1 MESEVA
7 EVPFSGHWNAMVE
20 IARKP
25 EELFLSFPYRA
36 RVFSSGERTL
46 VSLSFKRLLAR
57 FDFDGVLEFTFGEPF
72 ATYVMKGERG
82 LLILSFAAG
91 DGTLLSRASADIP
104 GERRLKGKLRFL
116 ALQSGKTVARMAE
129 SYESVAPRIVGS
141 PLDFV
146 LRDLDP
152 SLLPHVIRYV
162 RLKLAKPSFR
172 LVGNGG
178 SERFSISVENDV
190 VSGIEHEGPNGS
202 AIIEIGKDVLEVAKE
217 DFQGVDVG
225 GRYEVKAILPS
236 SP

>member
-7 EVPFSGHWNAMVE
+7 EVPFSGHWKAMVE

-72 ATYVMKGERG
+72 ATYVMKGGSGG

-91 DGTLLSRASADIP
+91 DGTLLSRASADIPP

-152 SLLPHVIRYV
+152 SLLPPHVIRYV
-162 RLKLAKPSFR
+162 RLKLAK
-172 LVGNGG
+172 
-178 SERFSISVENDV
+178 
-190 VSGIEHEGPNGS
+190 
-202 AIIEIGKDVLEVAKE
+202 
-217 DFQGVDVG
+217 
-225 GRYEVKAILPS
+225 LPS
-236 SP
+236 GSWATAEAKGSRYPWRTTSSVG